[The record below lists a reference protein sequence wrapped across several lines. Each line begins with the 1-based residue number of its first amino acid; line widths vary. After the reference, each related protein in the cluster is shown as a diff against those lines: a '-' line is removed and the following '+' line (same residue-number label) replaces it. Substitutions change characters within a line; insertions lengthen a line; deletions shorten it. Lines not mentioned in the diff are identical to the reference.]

1 MSISSLGSGLSG
13 MIANAKALDSSAN
26 NIANSSTNGYRPEV
40 ANFEERSPNGVTVN
54 ISQAGAAAASGA
66 TASSS
71 SSSSSEAPSGTDL
84 TSDTVNS
91 IQYANAFKLNAQ
103 VVKTADQ
110 VLGTLVDL
118 KA

>member
-1 MSISSLGSGLSG
+1 MMSISSLSSGLSG

-71 SSSSSEAPSGTDL
+71 SSSEAPSGTDL